1 MQTGFPLLGPAHLMI
16 VAGIPAIASGLAW
29 MGRRSRTAAR
39 SIRLGLGFLLLG
51 TEVAGYVHTRGL
63 HFPNDLPLQL
73 CDFTLAFTTIATFT
87 LWPLCFEFA
96 YFGALAGSGM
106 AVLTPDLREPF
117 PSFATVL
124 FFVMHGSAIIAVLT
138 LIWQHDARLRPGAV
152 WRAFAVLNV
161 IAAAVGVFDWA
172 FGTNYMYLRAKPEHV
187 SLLNYLGPW
196 PVYIF
201 TGDLLALL
209 LFFLLS
215 LPFRR
220 GHRR

>member
-1 MQTGFPLLGPAHLMI
+1 MQSGFRLLGPVHLTI
-16 VAGIPAIASGLAW
+16 VASIPAVAAGLAW
-29 MGRRSRTAAR
+29 VGRRSRTAAR
-39 SIRLGLGFLLLG
+39 RIRLGLGFLLLG
-51 TEVAGYVHTRGL
+51 AEVAGFVHTRGL
-63 HFPNDLPLQL
+63 YFPQDLPLQL

-87 LWPLCFEFA
+87 LWPWCFEFA

-106 AVLTPDLREPF
+106 AVLTPDLWEPF

-124 FFVMHGSAIIAVLT
+124 FFVLHGSAIVAVLT
-138 LIWQHDARLRPGAV
+138 LLWQHDARLRPGAV
-152 WRAFAVLNV
+152 WRAFAVLNI
-161 IAAAVGVFDWA
+161 IAAGVGLFNWV
-172 FGTNYMYLRAKPEHV
+172 FGTNYMYLRSKPEHV

-196 PVYIF
+196 PVYIL

-220 GHRR
+220 GNTN